1 MVPLDK
7 KVRFNILTSDLKPE
21 VSLFS
26 GIKKLWS
33 GFGAYYA
40 RTGPRTL
47 VTLLIMDTLLYNY
60 KLMKFKKQN
69 SKSENDI

>member
-7 KVRFNILTSDLKPE
+7 KVRCISEKHAYYY
-21 VSLFS
+21 FS
-26 GIKKLWS
+26 GLKKLWS